1 MNPHQSLSPDIVAA
15 TENAAPADSE
25 PAPAVVIDGVVHE
38 FPGCRGMYIPKEEIA
53 DFEGRFEYWDADTET
68 ALMVCEPTSPYHEQS
83 SVRLARLADR
93 IAATWGSG
101 IEVLGAS
108 DLLLRD
114 IDGNRH
120 RILQA
125 DQIVYARPVTKRP
138 LGHAVEVA
146 ANELPDVVLEVDLT
160 TDVQRG
166 KLNLYQSWGFPEVW
180 VEVPDKRAPSRPR
193 RAPGLTIYLLGADG
207 YASAPSSPTFLTW
220 TAAEIHAAMN
230 EPGTP
235 EQPMSEAT
243 AAVVR
248 RVGQV
253 MRPQTGTG
261 PENDPFLR
269 AERAESRDEGRVEGR
284 IDTLHE
290 LLRDIF
296 QKRRLVASARL
307 GALVRESVDLPA
319 NVLMDAAYACR
330 DEADFR
336 RRVESVRG

>member
-1 MNPHQSLSPDIVAA
+1 MNPDQSPSPDTVAA
-15 TENAAPADSE
+15 DCE
-25 PAPAVVIDGVVHE
+25 PAPAVVIDGVVHQ
-38 FPGCRGMYIPKEEIA
+38 FPGCRGVYIPKEEIA

-93 IAATWGSG
+93 IAATWGSA

-114 IDGNRH
+114 ADGNRH

-166 KLNLYQSWGFPEVW
+166 KLNLYESWGFPEVW

-193 RAPGLTIYLLGADG
+193 HTPGLTIYLLGADG
-207 YASAPSSPTFLTW
+207 YAEAPSSPTFPTW
-220 TAAEIHAAMN
+220 TGAEIHAGMN
-230 EPGTP
+230 EQWTP

-243 AAVVR
+243 AAVLR

-253 MRPQTGTG
+253 LRQQTGTG
-261 PENDPFLR
+261 PDNDPFLR
-269 AERAESRDEGRVEGR
+269 AERAESRAEGRVEGRVEGR
-284 IDTLHE
+284 IDTLQE

-296 QKRRLVASARL
+296 KKRALVASPRL
-307 GALVRESVDLPA
+307 DAVVRESVDLPA

-336 RRVESVRG
+336 RRVESLRG

>member
-1 MNPHQSLSPDIVAA
+1 
-15 TENAAPADSE
+15 
-25 PAPAVVIDGVVHE
+25 
-38 FPGCRGMYIPKEEIA
+38 
-53 DFEGRFEYWDADTET
+53 
-68 ALMVCEPTSPYHEQS
+68 
-83 SVRLARLADR
+83 
-93 IAATWGSG
+93 
-101 IEVLGAS
+101 
-108 DLLLRD
+108 
-114 IDGNRH
+114 
-120 RILQA
+120 
-125 DQIVYARPVTKRP
+125 
-138 LGHAVEVA
+138 
-146 ANELPDVVLEVDLT
+146 
-160 TDVQRG
+160 
-166 KLNLYQSWGFPEVW
+166 
-180 VEVPDKRAPSRPR
+180 
-193 RAPGLTIYLLGADG
+193 
-207 YASAPSSPTFLTW
+207 
-220 TAAEIHAAMN
+220 
-230 EPGTP
+230 
-235 EQPMSEAT
+235 MSEAT
-243 AAVVR
+243 AAVLR